1 MSNIIVEYDSI
12 ENAIPSV
19 NSLSA
24 DCEGLKGK
32 VDGVASDID
41 GLSGKHDDCFA
52 GTIGAL
58 DMFSGFITK
67 MGSEYEAVA
76 SVANTALGAF
86 KNAEGKI
93 TADTEKIADLKW
105 LLVYL
110 GMDSEACNDLDFEKI
125 NSGKADISKYEAYY
139 KDTNADLSSSINSEI
154 ADMLLIEDGKGGY
167 KVLTRSEI
175 EEYIK
180 EQSKADTTSSAE
192 STADNYSGD
201 SSSSSG
207 TSGSTGA
214 RSSSSS
220 SSSTSNPSTS
230 GDGTTEERRDEDSQ
244 KPDEEKPEEQKPEEQ
259 NPETGEEQTAQEE
272 NEEQPA
278 QEENEEQPAQE
289 QNEEQPG
296 QEQNPEQPA
305 QEQPAAP
312 APAVAAVGG
321 DAQVP
326 VQQPVSVAP
335 SNVSNIGIG
344 NAAPQ
349 VGSTTA
355 PEPEA
360 PVATPEPE
368 QPQVP
373 NIENTNSTSGTT
385 TSGTTRHTTT
395 IPSTT
400 PSPSTTNNNGG
411 SPAKFIFPALG
422 AVAAAGAAGVGAK
435 MYLDKKNGEEESD
448 EMEEY
453 NDYDVAD
460 DTDYSTEDDYNP
472 NSSIQAPDSSW
483 SLDNTIEENK
493 Y

>member
-19 NSLSA
+19 NSLST

-230 GDGTTEERRDEDSQ
+230 GEGTTEERRDEDSQ

-259 NPETGEEQTAQEE
+259 NSEEQNPETGEEQTAQEG
-272 NEEQPA
+272 NEEQTA

-400 PSPSTTNNNGG
+400 PSPSTTNNSGG
-411 SPAKFIFPALG
+411 SPAKFIFPALD

-435 MYLDKKNGEEESD
+435 MYLDKKNTYAKKDPSR
-448 EMEEY
+448 
-453 NDYDVAD
+453 
-460 DTDYSTEDDYNP
+460 
-472 NSSIQAPDSSW
+472 SSFSILSEVVNLIIQ
-483 SLDNTIEENK
+483 K
-493 Y
+493 YL

>member
-32 VDGVASDID
+32 VDGIAGDIE

-192 STADNYSGD
+192 ILSA
-201 SSSSSG
+201 SSF
-207 TSGSTGA
+207 
-214 RSSSSS
+214 
-220 SSSTSNPSTS
+220 N
-230 GDGTTEERRDEDSQ
+230 
-244 KPDEEKPEEQKPEEQ
+244 
-259 NPETGEEQTAQEE
+259 
-272 NEEQPA
+272 
-278 QEENEEQPAQE
+278 
-289 QNEEQPG
+289 
-296 QEQNPEQPA
+296 
-305 QEQPAAP
+305 
-312 APAVAAVGG
+312 
-321 DAQVP
+321 
-326 VQQPVSVAP
+326 
-335 SNVSNIGIG
+335 
-344 NAAPQ
+344 
-349 VGSTTA
+349 
-355 PEPEA
+355 
-360 PVATPEPE
+360 
-368 QPQVP
+368 
-373 NIENTNSTSGTT
+373 
-385 TSGTTRHTTT
+385 
-395 IPSTT
+395 
-400 PSPSTTNNNGG
+400 
-411 SPAKFIFPALG
+411 
-422 AVAAAGAAGVGAK
+422 
-435 MYLDKKNGEEESD
+435 
-448 EMEEY
+448 
-453 NDYDVAD
+453 
-460 DTDYSTEDDYNP
+460 
-472 NSSIQAPDSSW
+472 
-483 SLDNTIEENK
+483 
-493 Y
+493 

>member
-201 SSSSSG
+201 SSSSRG

-230 GDGTTEERRDEDSQ
+230 GEGTTEERRDEDSQ
-244 KPDEEKPEEQKPEEQ
+244 KPDEEKPEEQNSEEQ
-259 NPETGEEQTAQEE
+259 NPETGEEQTAQEG
-272 NEEQPA
+272 NEEQTA

-344 NAAPQ
+344 NAVPQ

-360 PVATPEPE
+360 PVATPEAE
-368 QPQVP
+368 QPEVP
-373 NIENTNSTSGTT
+373 NIENTNSTSSFT
-385 TSGTTRHTTT
+385 TSDTTRHTTT

-400 PSPSTTNNNGG
+400 PSSSTTNNSGS
-411 SPAKFIFPALG
+411 SPAKFVFPALG

-453 NDYDVAD
+453 NEYDLAD
-460 DTDYSTEDDYNP
+460 DADYSTEDDYNP

>member
-32 VDGVASDID
+32 VDVVASDID

-110 GMDSEACNDLDFEKI
+110 GMDSEACNDLDFDNI

-180 EQSKADTTSSAE
+180 EQSKADTTSAAE
-192 STADNYSGD
+192 STAGNYSGD

-214 RSSSSS
+214 SSSSSS
-220 SSSTSNPSTS
+220 SSSTSNPTTS
-230 GDGTTEERRDEDSQ
+230 GEGKDEGTTEERKDEDSQ
-244 KPDEEKPEEQKPEEQ
+244 KPDEEKPEEQ

-272 NEEQPA
+272 NEEK
-278 QEENEEQPAQE
+278 PAQE

-305 QEQPAAP
+305 QEQSA

-344 NAAPQ
+344 NAVPQ

-360 PVATPEPE
+360 PVATPEAE
-368 QPQVP
+368 QPEVP
-373 NIENTNSTSGTT
+373 NIENTNSTSSFT
-385 TSGTTRHTTT
+385 TSDTTRHTTT

-400 PSPSTTNNNGG
+400 PSSSTTNNSGS
-411 SPAKFIFPALG
+411 SPAKFVFPALG

-448 EMEEY
+448 ETEEY
-453 NDYDVAD
+453 NEYDLAD
-460 DTDYSTEDDYNP
+460 DADYSTEDDYNP

>member
-201 SSSSSG
+201 SSSSRG

-244 KPDEEKPEEQKPEEQ
+244 KPDEEKPEEQNSEEQ
-259 NPETGEEQTAQEE
+259 NPETGEEQTAQEGNEEQTAQEE

-278 QEENEEQPAQE
+278 QE
-289 QNEEQPG
+289 QNDEQPG

-368 QPQVP
+368 QPEVP

-453 NDYDVAD
+453 NEYDVAD

>member
-24 DCEGLKGK
+24 NCEGLKGK
-32 VDGVASDID
+32 VDGIASDIE
-41 GLSGKHDDCFA
+41 GLGGKHDDCF
-52 GTIGAL
+52 GSSIGVL

-67 MGSEYEAVA
+67 MGSEYEAVT

-93 TADTEKIADLKW
+93 TADTDKIADLKW

-110 GMDSEACNDLDFEKI
+110 GMDSEACNDLDFDNI
-125 NSGKADISKYEAYY
+125 NNGKADISKYEAYY

-180 EQSKADTTSSAE
+180 EQSKADTTSAAE
-192 STADNYSGD
+192 STAGNYSGD
-201 SSSSSG
+201 SSSSSSG
-207 TSGSTGA
+207 TSDSTGA
-214 RSSSSS
+214 SSSSSS

-230 GDGTTEERRDEDSQ
+230 GEGKEDGTTQERKDEDSQKTSDQ
-244 KPDEEKPEEQKPEEQ
+244 KPDEEKTEEQ
-259 NPETGEEQTAQEE
+259 NPKTGEDQSSQEQNE
-272 NEEQPA
+272 N
-278 QEENEEQPAQE
+278 QPAQE
-289 QNEEQPG
+289 QNEEQP
-296 QEQNPEQPA
+296 A
-305 QEQPAAP
+305 QEQPVT
-312 APAVAAVGG
+312 PAVAAVGG

-355 PEPEA
+355 PEPET
-360 PVATPEPE
+360 PVDTPEPE
-368 QPQVP
+368 QPEVP
-373 NIENTNSTSGTT
+373 NIENTNSTSSTTTSGTT

-400 PSPSTTNNNGG
+400 PSSSTNNSGS
-411 SPAKFIFPALG
+411 SPAKFVFPALG
-422 AVAAAGAAGVGAK
+422 AVAVAGAAGVGAK

-453 NDYDVAD
+453 NEYDLAD
-460 DTDYSTEDDYNP
+460 DADYSTEDDYNP

-483 SLDNTIEENK
+483 SMDNNIEENR

>member
-201 SSSSSG
+201 SSSSRG

-244 KPDEEKPEEQKPEEQ
+244 KPDEEKPEEQNSEEQ
-259 NPETGEEQTAQEE
+259 NPETGEEQTAQEG
-272 NEEQPA
+272 NEEQTA

-368 QPQVP
+368 QPEVP

-453 NDYDVAD
+453 NEYDVAD

>member
-32 VDGVASDID
+32 VDGIAGDIE
-41 GLSGKHDDCFA
+41 GLSGKHDGCFA

-110 GMDSEACNDLDFEKI
+110 GMDSEACNDLDFDNI
-125 NSGKADISKYEAYY
+125 NNGKADISKYEAYY
-139 KDTNADLSSSINSEI
+139 KDTNADLSSSINSDI

-192 STADNYSGD
+192 STADDYSGNG
-201 SSSSSG
+201 SYSSG
-207 TSGSTGA
+207 TSDSTGTS
-214 RSSSSS
+214 SSSSS

-230 GDGTTEERRDEDSQ
+230 GEGTTEERRDEDTKKPDEQ
-244 KPDEEKPEEQKPEEQ
+244 KPDEEKPDEEKPEEQ
-259 NPETGEEQTAQEE
+259 NPETG
-272 NEEQPA
+272 
-278 QEENEEQPAQE
+278 EEQPAQE

-296 QEQNPEQPA
+296 QEQNPEQSA

-368 QPQVP
+368 QPEVP
-373 NIENTNSTSGTT
+373 NIENTNSTSSTT
-385 TSGTTRHTTT
+385 TSGTTRHTNT

-400 PSPSTTNNNGG
+400 PSTSTTNNSGS

-453 NDYDVAD
+453 NEYDLAD
-460 DTDYSTEDDYNP
+460 DADYSTEDDYNP